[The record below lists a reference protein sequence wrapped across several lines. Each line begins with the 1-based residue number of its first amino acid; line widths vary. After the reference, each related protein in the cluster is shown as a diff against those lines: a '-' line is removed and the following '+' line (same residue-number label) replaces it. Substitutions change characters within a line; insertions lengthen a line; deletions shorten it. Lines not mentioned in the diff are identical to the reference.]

1 MSEQS
6 DNHEAFPFA
15 SSFDD
20 ILQNIS
26 SVKTSITQLTMQ
38 LKNLEKD
45 VKKKMKAYDK
55 INNKPKKGNRKPSG
69 FAEPVQVSKELQSF
83 MKLSDGDKVARTE
96 VTKYLSSYIKQHNLK
111 SQENGRVIV
120 PNEELGNLLGAKE
133 DETITFFNL
142 QRFMNKHFINHSS
155 ENVVETA

>member
-1 MSEQS
+1 MSEQTE
-6 DNHEAFPFA
+6 NNEEFPF
-15 SSFDD
+15 SSNFDD

-26 SVKTSITQLTMQ
+26 TVKTSITQLTMQ

-45 VKKKMKAYDK
+45 VKKKMKAFHK
-55 INNKPKKGNRKPSG
+55 INNKPKKSNRKPSG

-96 VTKYLSSYIKQHNLK
+96 VTKYLSSYIKQNKLK
-111 SQENGRVIV
+111 CHENGRVIL
-120 PNEELGNLLGAKE
+120 PNEELSNLLGAKN

-142 QRFMNKHFINHSS
+142 QRFMNKHFINKTL
-155 ENVVETA
+155 ENVIETA

>member
-1 MSEQS
+1 MSDQNENNES
-6 DNHEAFPFA
+6 FPFA
-15 SSFDD
+15 NSFDD
-20 ILQNIS
+20 ILQNIAT
-26 SVKTSITQLTMQ
+26 VKTSITQLTMQ

-69 FAEPVQVSKELQSF
+69 FAEPVHVSKELRCF

-96 VTKYLSSYIKQHNLK
+96 VTKYLSSYIKQHKLK
-111 SQENGRVIV
+111 SEENGRVIV

-142 QRFMNKHFINHSS
+142 QRFMNKHFINNLT
-155 ENVVETA
+155 ENVVETV

>member
-1 MSEQS
+1 
-6 DNHEAFPFA
+6 
-15 SSFDD
+15 
-20 ILQNIS
+20 
-26 SVKTSITQLTMQ
+26 
-38 LKNLEKD
+38 
-45 VKKKMKAYDK
+45 
-55 INNKPKKGNRKPSG
+55 
-69 FAEPVQVSKELQSF
+69 

>member
-1 MSEQS
+1 MSSEQTQS
-6 DNHEAFPFA
+6 FPFTQ
-15 SSFDD
+15 SFEE
-20 ILQNIS
+20 ILNNIGT
-26 SVKTSITQLTMQ
+26 VKTSITQLTMQ

-45 VKKKMKAYDK
+45 VKKKMKVLDK
-55 INNKPKKGNRKPSG
+55 ATTKTKKGNRKPSG
-69 FAEPVQVSKELQSF
+69 FAEPVKVSKELQDF
-83 MKLSDGDKVARTE
+83 MKLNDGDKVARTE

-120 PNEELGNLLGAKE
+120 PNKELGNLLGAND

-142 QRFMNKHFINHSS
+142 QRFMNKHFIKNSQ

>member
-1 MSEQS
+1 MDQTNESNS
-6 DNHEAFPFA
+6 FPFA
-15 SSFDD
+15 ESFED
-20 ILQNIS
+20 ILNNIAT
-26 SVKTSITQLTMQ
+26 VKTSITQLTLQ

-45 VKKKMKAYDK
+45 VRKKMKVLDK
-55 INNKPKKGNRKPSG
+55 ATTKSKSKGNRKPSG